1 LSAAD
6 STARSPASA
15 APGGS
20 APVVP
25 WALYAGLAF
34 TTASMLLIQQFLTRV
49 FTIQFNSGLAFLAIS
64 ITFVGLGSAG
74 VAVYVLPGFFAPAR
88 IPRQVPILSLA
99 YAVLLVGGFL
109 GMLALDEAAQ
119 QASAGVEQ
127 SLPTQVLQVL
137 GASLVMLPAL
147 FAVGLVISL
156 LLRAHSARVNRLYGA
171 DLVGGSIGCLL
182 VLPLMRYVG
191 GDHGIFVIAGM
202 AALGSALLAH
212 AHGQRGTLLA
222 ASAATVLACVGPILN
237 RDLGL
242 VDVRSHRTTL
252 DEVEAYVVE
261 DHELRREWN
270 ELARLGFFAM
280 EEQDSIYVR
289 IDSSCQTSV
298 PSLAPEHV
306 ASRLARADIERL
318 PYVLDRH
325 RRYLELGAGGGQGLV
340 LADALGSERIAG
352 VEINRGIVASSMG
365 VFPDFGIAPMLEPG
379 RCDLYLDEG
388 RSWSRRTDE
397 RFDAVTI
404 TFIQTRAANSSAAF
418 ALSEANLFTVEAFR
432 EFLGLLEEDG
442 LFYVY
447 RQGGNEVLRL
457 VSMAREAFAPLGVT
471 DIGPH
476 LYAARRASN
485 HSVLL
490 MSRSPFRPEELAK
503 LDAACDEMGLE
514 ILFTP
519 SGRDAARPPNPLLER
534 LREQRARGA
543 LEIGAVVD
551 TYHDLVHAPEY
562 QSLEATYIR
571 SPDPQAF
578 QAEYPVDVRAPT
590 DSRPYYFFYGLDD
603 WRDWGM
609 YFDLA
614 GVGILGGTVIL
625 LFWMALAFS
634 ALVAL
639 LILLPLLL
647 LRRRE
652 RAPIGTGLAVVGYFS
667 GLGLGYI
674 AVQISFIQ
682 RFSLFLGHPVFA
694 ISVVLMAFLLS
705 SGLGSL
711 SSDRLFRRGWMTIP
725 RTVVALGLL
734 LLAYNVLL
742 PAIFHSSLITLP
754 VAVRIVFSTLLILPL
769 AFLMGLLFP
778 QGIRLVDASS
788 PQLSPWAWGANSATS
803 VVGSILALILAI
815 HFGFSAVAVT
825 AAVLYAALCLP
836 SAAILRRAA
845 AR

>member
-1 LSAAD
+1 
-6 STARSPASA
+6 
-15 APGGS
+15 
-20 APVVP
+20 VP

-64 ITFVGLGSAG
+64 ITFLGLGSAG
-74 VAVYVLPGFFAPAR
+74 VAVYVLPGLFAPVR
-88 IPRQVPILSLA
+88 IPRQVPRLSLA
-99 YAVLLVGGFL
+99 YALLLVGGFL
-109 GMLALDEAAQ
+109 GMLALDDAAQ
-119 QASAGVEQ
+119 RASAGVEPP
-127 SLPTQVLQVL
+127 LPTQVLQVL
-137 GASLVMLPAL
+137 GASLAMLPAL

-171 DLVGGSIGCLL
+171 DLVGGSVGCLL

-212 AHGQRGTLLA
+212 AHGQRGTFLA
-222 ASAATVLACVGPILN
+222 AAAATVAACFGPFLN

-252 DEVEAYVVE
+252 DQVGSYVVE
-261 DHELRREWN
+261 DRELRREWN
-270 ELARLGFFAM
+270 ELARLGFFGM
-280 EEQDSIYVR
+280 RDQDSIYVR

-306 ASRLARADIERL
+306 ASRVRRADIERL
-318 PYVLDRH
+318 PFVLDRH

-340 LADALGSERIAG
+340 LADALGSERVAG

-388 RSWSRRTDE
+388 RSWARRTKE

-432 EFLGLLEEDG
+432 EFIGLLEEDG

-447 RQGGNEVLRL
+447 RQGGNEILRL
-457 VSMAREAFAPLGVT
+457 VSMAREAIAAEA
-471 DIGPH
+471 DIAPH

-490 MSRSPFRPEELAK
+490 ISRGPFMPDELAR

-514 ILFTP
+514 ILYTP
-519 SGRDAARPPNPLLER
+519 SGRDASRPPNPLLER
-534 LREQRARGA
+534 LRDLRARGQ
-543 LEIGAVVD
+543 LTIDAVVEN
-551 TYHDLVHAPEY
+551 YHALVHSPDY

-571 SPDPQAF
+571 SADPQAF
-578 QAEYPVDVRAPT
+578 LDEYPVDVRAPR

-603 WRDWGM
+603 WRDWRM

-639 LILLPLLL
+639 LILLPLLF

-652 RAPIGTGLAVVGYFS
+652 RAPLGTGLAVVGYFS

-725 RTVVALGLL
+725 RTVLALGVL
-734 LLAYNVLL
+734 LLAYNFLL
-742 PAIFHSSLITLP
+742 PAIFHSDLITLP
-754 VAVRIVFSTLLILPL
+754 VAVRIVFSTMLILPL

-815 HFGFSAVAVT
+815 HFGFSAVAIT
-825 AAVLYAALCLP
+825 AAVIYAALCLP

-845 AR
+845 AA